1 MGDKQKDNFWTVE
14 KIAEAFQKGSY
25 KIEGCGEE
33 FRNKK
38 TSVYIKNKIK
48 EILKEIDCP
57 ESIFRRS
64 AQKMDGHFLFK
75 DDDNVPDRI
84 YRIFEFYDMNHDKIC
99 ESFMSDEE
107 KTLMGMLYEIRPIF
121 RKKPSN
127 NTYMESRRELKEF
140 YTKKYARIYIKKFFV
155 KVDVKDGRP
164 DKCVRGYIYIYQGL
178 LISAWY
184 EKWSYL
190 MDSAMRLR
198 INERILN
205 GYQCDLENIFP
216 DEKKRK
222 RFYLEGRWYDELK
235 EGYLKQDRLSEE
247 EVYNAC
253 YNLYYFNTGGLIK
266 KPGTQRKNSHV
277 LAGCRKKCVS
287 YVTEIFSHSL
297 LGVSIEDYLYM
308 LHKAIG
314 ELGDIHTELE
324 YILNEEI
331 EYDELVYRLKQ
342 VQKTVRE
349 DGLKGKKNKE
359 LERIL
364 DELFPVDNEKSDRL
378 QMSAVCTEGPIPICR
393 WSFEIDDLS
402 PEVKALVE
410 AEDWRYMTK
419 EIDNIKKGIREIIEK
434 GGDDSVIKKGI
445 IGFCD
450 KKMKEYYGCMEF
462 RVNRKLSYGEYK
474 KYYLKEM
481 EETKIDKDIDFSW
494 QRIDWCR
501 VFAGVRQQHI
511 NAEKN
516 TMFMVDFLP
525 ADEREKFWSIRE
537 VTTGRELI

>member
-1 MGDKQKDNFWTVE
+1 
-14 KIAEAFQKGSY
+14 
-25 KIEGCGEE
+25 
-33 FRNKK
+33 
-38 TSVYIKNKIK
+38 
-48 EILKEIDCP
+48 
-57 ESIFRRS
+57 
-64 AQKMDGHFLFK
+64 MDGHFIFK
-75 DDDNVPDRI
+75 EDDDVPDRI

-164 DKCVRGYIYIYQGL
+164 DKCVRSYIYSYQEL
-178 LISAWY
+178 LIGAWY

-190 MDSAMRLR
+190 MNSATHLR

-247 EVYNAC
+247 EVYNAS
-253 YNLYYFNTGGLIK
+253 YNLYYFNTGGLMK
-266 KPGTQRKNSHV
+266 NPRTQQKNIHV

-308 LHKAIG
+308 LHEAMG

-324 YILNEEI
+324 HVLNEEI

-359 LERIL
+359 LERVL

-378 QMSAVCTEGPIPICR
+378 QMSAACTEEPLPICR
-393 WSFEIDDLS
+393 WRFEIDDLS
-402 PEVKALVE
+402 PEVKAWVE
-410 AEDWRYMTK
+410 ADDWRYMTK
-419 EIDNIKKGIREIIEK
+419 EIDNIKKSIREIVEG

-462 RVNRKLSYGEYK
+462 KENRKLSYGEYK

-481 EETKIDKDIDFSW
+481 EETKIDKDINFSW
-494 QRIDWCR
+494 QGIDWCR

-516 TMFMVDFLP
+516 KMFMIDFLP

-537 VTTGRELI
+537 FTTGREPI